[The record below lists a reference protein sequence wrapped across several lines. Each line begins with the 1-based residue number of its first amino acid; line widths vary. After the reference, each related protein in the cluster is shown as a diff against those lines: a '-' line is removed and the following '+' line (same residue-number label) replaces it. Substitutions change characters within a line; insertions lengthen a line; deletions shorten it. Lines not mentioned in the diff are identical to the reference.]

1 LINYDELAFN
11 YIENYQKLIAME
23 NQSGQPPR
31 KNSNVIYFL
40 IVVVLALLA
49 TDVYLYLQKNK
60 SDTKIV
66 YQNDEKTRLQT
77 ELDSLEAQIEQVNT
91 GKTKMTADMTAKND
105 SLKAKIKV
113 LRSELA
119 KGKLTQGELDKAQ
132 EDIKQLRYFVTKYTA
147 DIEELK
153 KQNTSLTGERDTL
166 KTTLKV
172 ATQKDSTLTKQN
184 EDLGAKVKVG
194 SAIKLATSDVVA
206 YKVKGSGKEVDVKRA
221 GPAKK
226 IKINFTVASN
236 DIAEK
241 GMHDIFVRIIDPTGN
256 LITATDS
263 GTFNADGQDLQFTY
277 KTAIDYK
284 NDGSGY
290 TIDWVNPAAFQKGS
304 YTVMLYADGYTMGK
318 TSFTLK

>member
-1 LINYDELAFN
+1 
-11 YIENYQKLIAME
+11 ME
-23 NQSGQPPR
+23 NQTGQTPK

-77 ELDSLEAQIEQVNT
+77 ELDSLEAQIEQVNA
-91 GKTKMTADMTAKND
+91 GKTKLSTEMRAKND
-105 SLKAKIKV
+105 SLQSKIRV
-113 LRSELA
+113 LRGELA
-119 KGKLTQGELDKAQ
+119 KGKLTVAELNKAQ
-132 EDIKQLRYFVTKYTA
+132 EDVKQLRYFVTKYTA

-153 KQNTSLTGERDTL
+153 KQNASLTTERDTL
-166 KTTLKV
+166 KTTLKT
-172 ATQKDSTLTKQN
+172 AYQKDSSLIKQN
-184 EDLGAKVKVG
+184 QDLGAKVKVG
-194 SAIKLATSDVVA
+194 SAIKLAAADVVA
-206 YKVKGSGKEVDVKRA
+206 YKVKGSGKEVEVKRA
-221 GPAKK
+221 SPAKK
-226 IKINFTVASN
+226 VKINFTVASN

-256 LITATDS
+256 LITSPDS

-277 KTAIDYK
+277 KTSIDFK

-290 TIDWVNPAAFQKGS
+290 TIDWVNPATFQKGD
-304 YTVMLYADGYTMGK
+304 YTVLLYADGYTMGK
-318 TSFTLK
+318 TTFGLK